1 MSDEAS
7 EAFKKLQDARTE
19 TSNEMIEKHAKPFVV
34 FMTPSIDHMV
44 TLGFLKS
51 YVETT
56 ILLANHGIGCCFQS
70 FGGDPYLAKVRNLL
84 VSTSLKNVPHG
95 TDFFFLDADLEWDA
109 NAALRMVNRPED
121 IIAGI
126 YPKKNDTLEF
136 PAAICMD
143 AKTRKPIYNDG
154 LVKAEMIPTGF
165 LRIKRH
171 VYQALADTSPMYRDG
186 TGGNAECWNIFEM
199 GFDST
204 NIAETGYGQWWGED
218 FALCRRLLKSGYEIW
233 VDPDIQ
239 FGHRGAKTWR
249 NNFNLAV
256 TALENGTATFNEEAP
271 PEGGSSPA
279 LPSVQPAA
287 ADDRLTS
294 SAAAQASDSLAA
306 D

>member
-1 MSDEAS
+1 MS
-7 EAFKKLQDARTE
+7 EAEEAFRKLQDARTE
-19 TSNEMIEKHAKPFVV
+19 TSKEMTGKYGKPFVV

-109 NAALRMVNRPED
+109 NAALRIVNRPEA
-121 IIAGI
+121 IVAGI
-126 YPKKNDTLEF
+126 YPKKNDTLEY
-136 PAAICMD
+136 PAAIRMD
-143 AKTRKPIYNDG
+143 SKTRKPIENDG
-154 LVKAEMIPTGF
+154 LVSAEMVPTGF
-165 LRIKRH
+165 LRVKRH
-171 VYQALADTSPMYRDG
+171 VYEKMAAESPMYRDG

-199 GFDST
+199 GFDKG
-204 NIAETGYGQWWGED
+204 ELEKTGFGQWWGED
-218 FALCRRLLKSGYEIW
+218 YAWCRRALAMGYEIW
-233 VDPDIQ
+233 VDENIE

-249 NNFNLAV
+249 NNFSGAV
-256 TALENGTATFNEEAP
+256 QALRDGTATFTEEATP
-271 PEGGSSPA
+271 AGGSSPA
-279 LPSVQPAA
+279 LPAVEPAA

-294 SAAAQASDSLAA
+294 SAAAQATDSLAA